1 MSAAT
6 RPAGLAA
13 VLVLTVLLTACVG
26 EGGEDAFT
34 FVPATETETPEP
46 TASAR
51 TPGLAA
57 TLLPAATASPA
68 ATPVPATATPSA
80 AATPP
85 PATATP
91 APQATASPSPTT
103 TPEPTPAALPPPGL
117 AAIGDPFSSSDLAEA
132 VEARGWVI
140 GIVGAAPMCQQ
151 TAVTGE
157 WLGSGRTDGSGGP
170 AFALWVYPDRAA
182 AERDW
187 ELVPRNSPR
196 PLSTACVPGTG
207 FIYWNENL
215 ILSYAPHAQ
224 SGELLTAS
232 GSGHP
237 VVQAF
242 LSLSR

>member
-1 MSAAT
+1 MSPAT

-13 VLVLTVLLTACVG
+13 VLVFTALLAGCVG

-34 FVPATETETPEP
+34 FVPATVTETPEP
-46 TASAR
+46 TRASS

-57 TLLPAATASPA
+57 TLLPAATATLAP
-68 ATPVPATATPSA
+68 PTARPSVT
-80 AATPP
+80 ATPP

-91 APQATASPSPTT
+91 APQVTASPSPTA
-103 TPEPTPAALPPPGL
+103 TPVPPLTDPAP
-117 AAIGDPFSSSDLAEA
+117 AIGDPFSSSDLAQA
-132 VEARGWVI
+132 VQARGWLI

-151 TAVTGE
+151 TAVGGE
-157 WLGSGRTDGSGGP
+157 WLGSGRIDGSDGP
-170 AFALWVYPDRAA
+170 AFALWVYPDGAA

-187 ELVPRNSPR
+187 ELVPRSSPR
-196 PLSTACVPGTG
+196 PLSTACVLGTG

-215 ILSYAPHAQ
+215 ILSYAPHPR